1 MLSVDGMVL
10 RERQQ
15 VRNDAAP
22 GGSTPGAAGTPGAAE
37 TPGAGGTR
45 RVSAAVAAGGLSSFA
60 LLYAP
65 QPVLPQLAEGF
76 RLDPGSASLA
86 VGVATGALAVAVL
99 PVAALAER
107 VGRRRVI
114 VWSVLVSAVLG
125 LLLPLAPTFPV
136 LLGMRAVQGVAI
148 AGFAGVA
155 AAYLADALGT
165 KRLAAA
171 VGAMIAGN
179 SVGGMLGRL
188 GTGFAAAPL
197 GWHGSLAVVAAVALA
212 CALFAAL
219 TLPRADT
226 GVGKGASTA
235 AGTNASTGA
244 RAGASTGA
252 GASTSTSTS
261 AGAGAGAGA
270 SAGAGARQEDA
281 AGGARG
287 ALGVGVWVPCAVGAL
302 AMGAFVALYNAAG
315 FRLAAP
321 PLSLAPAAASL
332 VFLSYA
338 MGTVSS
344 AAAGRLAGRFGRTA
358 ALVTALLVTVA
369 GSALTLHP
377 ALPVIALG
385 FAVLTAGFFAAH
397 AIANAWVTAQA
408 SPRTRGRAAGLYTLC
423 YYLGSGAG
431 GTVGSVV
438 YGRAGWPWLIALT
451 TAWLLLAASPSSS
464 PAAALRRSRT
474 AAAGSPQRQHAGDGR
489 ALAGHRA
496 HRDRA
501 ARGGEGG
508 PHGRDL
514 RPTLVHG
521 QARAVVADR
530 HAQAAVATGHRDR
543 HERDRR
549 RLTSGQRQGLT
560 ERGRHGAGG
569 PRRDVARRQGP
580 RLDGDPRPPRPL
592 GQAAPHLRREP
603 AGGPVRRFVRDPA
616 GHGGLL
622 DAAPPLPGGAGASM
636 RGAVLR
642 RR

>member
-1 MLSVDGMVL
+1 MVL
-10 RERQQ
+10 HARQQ
-15 VRNDAAP
+15 VRDDAQD
-22 GGSTPGAAGTPGAAE
+22 
-37 TPGAGGTR
+37 AGGTR

-107 VGRRRVI
+107 AGRRRVI
-114 VWSVLVSAVLG
+114 VWSVLVSAVIG
-125 LLLPLAPTFPV
+125 LLLPLAPTFPA

-188 GTGFAAAPL
+188 GAGFAAAPL
-197 GWHGSLAVVAAVALA
+197 GWHGSLAVVAALALA

-219 TLPRADT
+219 TLPRT
-226 GVGKGASTA
+226 GTTGTA
-235 AGTNASTGA
+235 PTGTGA
-244 RAGASTGA
+244 TGTPA
-252 GASTSTSTS
+252 TPPD
-261 AGAGAGAGA
+261 
-270 SAGAGARQEDA
+270 RV
-281 AGGARG
+281 AGGRRERLRA
-287 ALGVGVWVPCAVGAL
+287 GVWVPCAVGAL

-338 MGTVSS
+338 MGTMSS
-344 AAAGRLAGRFGRTA
+344 AAAGRLAGRLGRTA
-358 ALVTALLVTVA
+358 ALVAALLVTVA

-377 ALPVIALG
+377 ALPVVAVG

-438 YGRAGWPWLIALT
+438 YGQAGWPWLIALT
-451 TAWLLLAASPSSS
+451 TAWLLLAALAVVLTTGRARATALADGGGRLS
-464 PAAALRRSRT
+464 AAA
-474 AAAGSPQRQHAGDGR
+474 
-489 ALAGHRA
+489 
-496 HRDRA
+496 
-501 ARGGEGG
+501 
-508 PHGRDL
+508 
-514 RPTLVHG
+514 
-521 QARAVVADR
+521 
-530 HAQAAVATGHRDR
+530 
-543 HERDRR
+543 
-549 RLTSGQRQGLT
+549 
-560 ERGRHGAGG
+560 
-569 PRRDVARRQGP
+569 ARR
-580 RLDGDPRPPRPL
+580 
-592 GQAAPHLRREP
+592 
-603 AGGPVRRFVRDPA
+603 
-616 GHGGLL
+616 
-622 DAAPPLPGGAGASM
+622 
-636 RGAVLR
+636 
-642 RR
+642 

>member
-1 MLSVDGMVL
+1 MVL
-10 RERQQ
+10 HERQQ
-15 VRNDAAP
+15 VRNDAPP
-22 GGSTPGAAGTPGAAE
+22 GGG

-188 GTGFAAAPL
+188 GTGVAAAPL
-197 GWHGSLAVVAAVALA
+197 GWHGSLAVVAAVALV

-219 TLPRADT
+219 TLPR
-226 GVGKGASTA
+226 
-235 AGTNASTGA
+235 
-244 RAGASTGA
+244 
-252 GASTSTSTS
+252 TS
-261 AGAGAGAGA
+261 AGTPAAPP
-270 SAGAGARQEDA
+270 ARA
-281 AGGARG
+281 AGEPRGPLGA
-287 ALGVGVWVPCAVGAL
+287 GVWVPCAVGAL

-338 MGTVSS
+338 MGTMSS

-451 TAWLLLAASPSSS
+451 TAWLLLAA
-464 PAAALRRSRT
+464 L
-474 AAAGSPQRQHAGDGR
+474 
-489 ALAGHRA
+489 
-496 HRDRA
+496 
-501 ARGGEGG
+501 
-508 PHGRDL
+508 
-514 RPTLVHG
+514 
-521 QARAVVADR
+521 AVV
-530 HAQAAVATGHRDR
+530 
-543 HERDRR
+543 
-549 RLTSGQRQGLT
+549 LTSGRARATALT
-560 ERGRHGAGG
+560 DGGGRVAAEA
-569 PRRDVARRQGP
+569 ARR
-580 RLDGDPRPPRPL
+580 
-592 GQAAPHLRREP
+592 
-603 AGGPVRRFVRDPA
+603 
-616 GHGGLL
+616 
-622 DAAPPLPGGAGASM
+622 
-636 RGAVLR
+636 
-642 RR
+642 